1 MKKIQV
7 ALWSAGAVLLLVI
20 TGVLMVFAV
29 MVSQRTMTAAAAVAM
44 MILVAYFVMT
54 ASALFDETPG
64 KVVMN
69 VFVTTI
75 PVGFCFYWATGV
87 FPVWGVILGALTCV
101 VMIYMMVWWAQE
113 GSSIKEFLLF
123 VVIDFLLAS
132 IAASGI
138 ARIHDLTEARW
149 LIGLLTAIPWILLV
163 MSIGYF
169 LFDIIKFK
177 EDLKPE
183 NFDPTDY
190 LEEEEV
196 A

>member
-20 TGVLMVFAV
+20 TGVLMMFAV

-54 ASALFDETPG
+54 ASALFEQNPG

-75 PVGFCFYWATGV
+75 PIGFCFYWAAGA
-87 FPVWGVILGALTCV
+87 FPAWGVILGALCCA
-101 VMIYMMVWWAQE
+101 VMIYMIVWWSQE
-113 GSSIKEFLLF
+113 GSAIKEFLLF
-123 VVIDFLLAS
+123 VVIDCLLAF
-132 IAASGI
+132 IGESGI
-138 ARIHDLTEARW
+138 ARITDLAESRW
-149 LIGLLTAIPWILLV
+149 VIGLLTAIPWIILV

-177 EDLKPE
+177 EELKSE
-183 NFDPTDY
+183 DFDPSDY
-190 LEEEEV
+190 LEEVE
-196 A
+196 